1 MKGEKTESRDI
12 GNLFNDFD
20 YKREKL
26 GFDEELEKE
35 YFSRWK
41 NEHLTV
47 SEIKGIEER
56 VKYTKK

>member
-26 GFDEELEKE
+26 GLDEEL
-35 YFSRWK
+35 
-41 NEHLTV
+41 
-47 SEIKGIEER
+47 G
-56 VKYTKK
+56 